1 MIQPCSVAN
10 RHMLNSLHHL
20 AVLFYT
26 RRECIRWI
34 QRIVHCPAPKM
45 RAATQQ
51 WRVSIATLQW
61 SGSLGIESWKLWS
74 EIWNINHL
82 LIWDQLFFLQWMC
95 VFFCG
100 GGNAFG
106 DGDFRR
112 PLKNQSKNNYHH
124 TLFEF
129 QEFGG
134 WKICFCVCFF
144 FLGGGGAVLIV
155 LIDCCQGSLKEILEG
170 SNTTNLWQFWWI
182 SRK

>member
-1 MIQPCSVAN
+1 MFCCKQAYVKFPPPFGCSV
-10 RHMLNSLHHL
+10 LHQARVHK
-20 AVLFYT
+20 VDPK
-26 RRECIRWI
+26 E
-34 QRIVHCPAPKM
+34 IVHCPAPKM
-45 RAATQQ
+45 RAATAQQ

-82 LIWDQLFFLQWMC
+82 LIWDQLFFFC
-95 VFFCG
+95 SGCAFFFGG

-112 PLKNQSKNNYHH
+112 PLKNQSKNSYHR

-134 WKICFCVCFF
+134 WKMCFCVFF
-144 FLGGGGAVLIV
+144 FWGGGGAVLIV